1 MGVGPLFMCIK
12 WAQSEVMALGVF
24 DGPNASFWAPSCF
37 LAFVI
42 FPLELSFLFPLL
54 FKIWAHGHGRA
65 HLKFWAHGAHF
76 GWPHLSLH
84 VYGSRWLAH
93 SSFWI
98 SSGLVFLGGLIWTSS
113 PSLPLFLWLWCT
125 SLHKVWWAPWSFSC
139 GWAFGPSLKL
149 GHFFEP
155 CVPHYTL
162 SMWIFYF
169 HALFFNGWRTWATWP
184 STSPMSELFPQSH

>member
-1 MGVGPLFMCIK
+1 MAKYSIFFMGVGPLFMCIK

-24 DGPNASFWAPSCF
+24 DGPNASFWAPACF

-76 GWPHLSLH
+76 RWPHLSSH
-84 VYGSRWLAH
+84 VYRPRWLAH

-98 SSGLVFLGGLIWTSS
+98 SSGLVFLVGLIWTSS
-113 PSLPLFLWLWCT
+113 PSLPLFLDYDVHPCT
-125 SLHKVWWAPWSFSC
+125 KCGGLLVVFPY

-149 GHFFEP
+149 VHFFEP

-162 SMWIFYF
+162 FM
-169 HALFFNGWRTWATWP
+169 
-184 STSPMSELFPQSH
+184 